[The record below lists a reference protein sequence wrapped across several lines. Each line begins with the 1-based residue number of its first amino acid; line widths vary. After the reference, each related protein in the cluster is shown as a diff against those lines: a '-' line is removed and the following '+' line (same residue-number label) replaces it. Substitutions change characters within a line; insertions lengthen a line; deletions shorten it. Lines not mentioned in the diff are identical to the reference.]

1 MVANNLLR
9 HRLTLLK
16 KDAFRRLFLCPPALF
31 ALPLL
36 PLSLLLCLSLS
47 PAAIA
52 AVADTACSSQQF
64 DETATIRYI
73 HDGDTLHLL
82 DGRKVRLIGI
92 NTPEL
97 ARDSKPAEPYAV
109 AATDALKALFKDD
122 KSIALLYGKD
132 RKDHYGRFLAHAL
145 LADGQNVQIILLKQ
159 GLAQVITIPPNT
171 RFASCYLEV
180 EHQARCDKA
189 GLWQNTNIL
198 EAKQLQNSHLGFHL
212 IRGNV
217 ENIQINDKG
226 IWLDLDHKLTVG
238 IRPENQ
244 ALFDKTT
251 IDAMLHQTVIVR
263 GWVNKS
269 DKSTPYYVRIRHP
282 LSLQVA
288 DNYNCP

>member
-1 MVANNLLR
+1 M
-9 HRLTLLK
+9 TLLK

-64 DETATIRYI
+64 DETATIRYV
-73 HDGDTLHLL
+73 HDGDTLHLV

-212 IRGNV
+212 IRGKV

-226 IWLDLDHKLTVG
+226 IWLDLDHRITVG
-238 IRPENQ
+238 IRPENLAQ
-244 ALFDKTT
+244 FDINT
-251 IDAMLHQTVIVR
+251 IKNLLHQAVIIR